1 MAAGKPYDVYIERG
15 LLDEAGE
22 HLKNALGRTC
32 KVAIL
37 TDDNVD
43 RLYGEQ
49 AQISLEKAG
58 FAVCRFA
65 IPHGEENKNLIIWA
79 QMLDFLARNQF
90 TRTDVI
96 VALGGGVVGDMAGFA
111 AASYL
116 RGIPFMQIPT
126 TLLAMVDSSVGG
138 KTAVNLPAG
147 KNLVG
152 AFYQPCVVL
161 CDPDTLWTLAP
172 DILADGVAE
181 TIKYGVLNDEPL
193 FELLKDG
200 HWHDEIVPV
209 IETCVRAKAKLVEED
224 ERDTGSRQLLNLGHT
239 LGHAIEKCSDFG
251 ISHGHAVAIGMVY
264 ATRMAIR
271 LGLCDEKALVR
282 LRVAL
287 DANKLP
293 VSAPYTADE
302 LCTVALSDKKRAG
315 SSITY
320 VLPHAI
326 GDCQLHKMP
335 VSDLPWLIE
344 MAIKE
349 SLFTGKADTN
359 GYSGTSQ
366 AD

>member
-1 MAAGKPYDVYIERG
+1 VRTVRVAAGKPYDVYIERG
-15 LLDEAGE
+15 LLDEAGQY
-22 HLKNALGRTC
+22 LKNALGHTC
-32 KVAIL
+32 KAAIL
-37 TDDNVD
+37 TDDHVD

-49 AQISLEKAG
+49 TQISFEKAG
-58 FAVCRFA
+58 FDVCRFA
-65 IPHGEENKNLIIWA
+65 IPHGEENKNLTVWTE
-79 QMLDFLARNQF
+79 MLGFLAQNQL

-111 AASYL
+111 ASAYL

-147 KNLVG
+147 KNLAG

-161 CDPDTLWTLAP
+161 CDPDTLWTLTP

-193 FELLKDG
+193 FEKLKDG

-264 ATRMAIR
+264 ATRMAVQ
-271 LGLCDEKALVR
+271 LGLCDPALLER
-282 LRVAL
+282 LRAAL
-287 DANKLP
+287 IANHLP

-302 LCTVALSDKKRAG
+302 LSAVALSDKKRAG
-315 SSITY
+315 STMTY
-320 VLPHAI
+320 VLPHDI
-326 GDCQLHKMP
+326 GDCRLHKMAVTDFP
-335 VSDLPWLIE
+335 ELIE
-344 MAIKE
+344 KAIKE
-349 SLFTGKADTN
+349 
-359 GYSGTSQ
+359 
-366 AD
+366 

>member
-22 HLKNALGRTC
+22 YLKKALGRTC
-32 KVAIL
+32 KAAIL

-49 AQISLEKAG
+49 TRISLEKAG
-58 FAVCRFA
+58 FAVCSHA
-65 IPHGEENKNLIIWA
+65 IPHGEENKNLTVWA
-79 QMLDFLARNQF
+79 GMLDFLARNQL

-111 AASYL
+111 ASSYL

-161 CDPDTLWTLAP
+161 CDPDALWTLTP
-172 DILADGVAE
+172 EILADGVAE

-193 FELLKDG
+193 FERLKDG
-200 HWHDEIVPV
+200 HWHDQIVPV

-239 LGHAIEKCSDFG
+239 LGHAIEKCSDFA

-264 ATRMAIR
+264 AARMAIQLGICGESTLSR
-271 LGLCDEKALVR
+271 LVDALE
-282 LRVAL
+282 
-287 DANKLP
+287 ANHLP

-302 LCTVALSDKKRAG
+302 LCKVALSDKKRAG

-326 GDCQLHKMP
+326 GDCRLHRMP
-335 VSDLPWLIE
+335 VADLPRLI
-344 MAIKE
+344 
-349 SLFTGKADTN
+349 
-359 GYSGTSQ
+359 Q
-366 AD
+366 AAVNE

>member
-1 MAAGKPYDVYIERG
+1 MKTVHVAAGKPYEVYIGRG
-15 LLDEAGE
+15 LMDEAGE
-22 HLKNALGRTC
+22 CLKNVLGRAC
-32 KVAIL
+32 KAAIL

-43 RLYGEQ
+43 TLYGQ
-49 AQISLEKAG
+49 QVQISLEKAG
-58 FAVCRFA
+58 FSVCRFA
-65 IPHGEENKNLIIWA
+65 IPHGEENKNLTVWA
-79 QMLDFLARNQF
+79 GMLDFLAKNQL

-147 KNLVG
+147 KNLAG

-161 CDPDTLWTLAP
+161 CDPDTLWTLTP
-172 DILADGVAE
+172 EILADGVAE

-209 IETCVRAKAKLVEED
+209 IETSVRAKAKLVEED

-264 ATRMAIR
+264 ATRMAIH
-271 LGLCDEKALVR
+271 LGLCDENALPR
-282 LRVAL
+282 LKDAL
-287 DANKLP
+287 AANNLP
-293 VSAPYTADE
+293 ASAPYTAQE

-320 VLPHAI
+320 VLPHTI
-326 GDCQLHKMP
+326 GDCRLHKMA
-335 VSDLPWLIE
+335 VSDLPDLIAK
-344 MAIKE
+344 AIQE
-349 SLFTGKADTN
+349 
-359 GYSGTSQ
+359 
-366 AD
+366 